1 VPVHPTYPGVYVE
14 EIPSAVRTIVGVS
27 TSVTAFL
34 GYTAKGP
41 TDYPV
46 RLFSF
51 GDYERAFG
59 GLDLDSPVSY
69 AVGQFFQNGGLEA
82 WVVRTASGS
91 GAASVGLR
99 NGNGAG
105 AAVQLVLTATA
116 KSDGLWGNGLQ
127 LTVDYATTNPKDLF
141 NLTVTELR
149 EQNGA
154 LVVGATE
161 VHRNLSM
168 NDLSPSYAVDAVKAN
183 SLLIDLATPPPAA
196 MATTADATARSALI
210 DPTAFDVTLLDADH
224 RRIAVSIDNKAPFEI
239 ELAAPTGTGAT
250 ALTNIAADIVAKVNA
265 ATGLTITGTSA
276 TVGTNRQLQFT
287 NDVARRGRRSSLR
300 FMNASTRN
308 AAAILRLGL
317 ANGGIEQDGSASL
330 RPSPSG
336 TVGDDISALD
346 LTTFGSAPAIRVT
359 LDYPTG
365 SDVVLD
371 GLQLWASADGDPTSL
386 EQLRSRIEA
395 ALRGV
400 ALTRTDVA
408 DELSGATVQLVDGS
422 LQLLAS
428 GQAGV
433 RLIVADSLTPAD
445 ATATAQL
452 RLNGA
457 TKANV
462 ARYELGVGPTVVG
475 QTGAVPGS
483 DGTLPGPSDIMG
495 SEAAKT
501 GIFALADVDLFNIMC
516 IPGRSENDVLAAA
529 MTYCE
534 QRRAFL
540 IVDVPFTTDTL
551 VEAQAWITAS
561 ATPKSKNA
569 AAYFPW
575 VILPDPLQ
583 DYRPRPFPPS
593 GMIAGLYSRTDG
605 TRGVWKAPAGTEATL
620 RGPQGVTY
628 KLSDP
633 ENGTLNPL
641 GLNAIRALPVYGIV
655 AWGART
661 LVGSDQAASEWK
673 YTPVRRV
680 ALFIEESLFR
690 GSQWVVFEPNDEPLW
705 SQIRLN
711 VGAFMQ
717 SLFRQG
723 AFQGAS
729 PREAYLVKCD
739 HETTTQN
746 DINLGI
752 VNILVGFAPLKP
764 AEFVILKITQLAG
777 QVEA

>member
-27 TSVTAFL
+27 TSVTAFI

-41 TDYPV
+41 TNHPLQ
-46 RLFSF
+46 LFSF

-105 AAVQLVLTATA
+105 AGVQLVLTATA

-127 LTVDYATTNPKDLF
+127 LTVDFATTNAKDLF

-168 NDLSPSYAVDAVKAN
+168 NDQSPSYAVDAVKAN
-183 SLLIDLATPPPAA
+183 SLLIDLATPAGLT
-196 MATTADATARSALI
+196 TTADATARSGLI
-210 DPTAFDVTLLDADH
+210 DPAVFDVTLLDADH
-224 RRIAVSIDNKAPFEI
+224 RRVAVSIDNKAPFEI

-250 ALTNIAADIVAKVNA
+250 ALTNIAADVVAKVNA
-265 ATGLTITGTSA
+265 AAGVTITGSTVA
-276 TVGTNRQLQFT
+276 VGTKRQLVFT
-287 NDVARRGRRSSLR
+287 NDVARRGRHSSLR
-300 FMNASTRN
+300 FMNASTRS
-308 AAAILRLGL
+308 AAALLALGL

-346 LTTFGSAPAIRVT
+346 LTTFGAAPAIKVT

-371 GLQLWASADGDPTSL
+371 GLELWASAAGDPTSP
-386 EQLRSRIEA
+386 EDLRSRIEA
-395 ALRGV
+395 ALRNV
-400 ALTRTDVA
+400 ALTRADVA
-408 DELSGATVQLVDGS
+408 DELAAARVQLVDGG

-433 RLIVADSLTPAD
+433 RLIVADSVTPAD
-445 ATATAQL
+445 TTATAL
-452 RLNGA
+452 LKLNGA

-462 ARYELGVGPTVVG
+462 ARYQLGVGPTVVG
-475 QTGAVPGS
+475 QTGALPGS

-495 SEAAKT
+495 SEAGKT
-501 GIFALADVDLFNIMC
+501 GIFALADVDLFNLMC
-516 IPGRSENDVLAAA
+516 IPARSENDVLAAA

-534 QRRAFL
+534 TRRAFL
-540 IVDVPFTTDTL
+540 IADVPSTTDTL
-551 VEAQAWITAS
+551 VEAQAWITAA

-593 GMIAGLYSRTDG
+593 GMVAGLYARTDG

-673 YTPVRRV
+673 YTPVRRL
-680 ALFIEESLFR
+680 ALYIEESLFR